1 MSTVTCLPQSA
12 GRGAAAPS
20 RLAEAPPLGP
30 AAEAS
35 SAVRASLI
43 RYTGT
48 LLPLVPALVALQ
60 LGGLLLADDAGTL
73 AGGWP
78 VAVVVA
84 AVWALAVAVWLRHR
98 RWTTTTVVTAVAGP
112 VAVLALPA
120 AVGWLSP
127 AGLLLWGPV
136 STVLAVLAVAR
147 PLTALPLPPART
159 RSTAPATGACGGGQC

>member
-1 MSTVTCLPQSA
+1 LSTVTCLPLSA
-12 GRGAAAPS
+12 GREGAAPS
-20 RLAEAPPLGP
+20 RPAEAPPLRP
-30 AAEAS
+30 ATGAS

-48 LLPLVPALVALQ
+48 LLPLVAALVALQ
-60 LGGLLLADDAGTL
+60 LGGLLLVDSADTL

-84 AVWALAVAVWLRHR
+84 AGWALAVAVWLRHR
-98 RWTTTTVVTAVAGP
+98 GWTTATLVTAVAAP

-136 STVLAVLAVAR
+136 STVLAVLAVAL
-147 PLTALPLPPART
+147 PPTAVSLPPART
-159 RSTAPATGACGGGQC
+159 RSTAPATGACGGGRC

>member
-1 MSTVTCLPQSA
+1 M
-12 GRGAAAPS
+12 
-20 RLAEAPPLGP
+20 
-30 AAEAS
+30 
-35 SAVRASLI
+35 RASLI
-43 RYTGT
+43 HYTGT
-48 LLPLVPALVALQ
+48 LLPLIAALSALQ
-60 LGGLLLADDAGTL
+60 LGGLLLVDGADTL

-84 AVWALAVAVWLRHR
+84 AGWALAVAVWLRHR
-98 RWTTTTVVTAVAGP
+98 GWVTVTVVTAVAAP

-120 AVGWLSP
+120 GVGWLSP

-147 PLTALPLPPART
+147 PPTALPLPPART